1 MQGSWNNGKPHYR
14 CTFLSEYA
22 AKNKVNHPK
31 SVYLREEQLLPHL
44 DGWLSRKFDPIAL
57 ASTVRELE
65 EAAQPDDSGQ
75 DADAQREIAE
85 CDAKLRQHRAAL
97 EAGADAVLV
106 TAWMKETQAK
116 RATAQARLT
125 KRVGRRRMTRDEITS
140 LVQAIGD
147 VMQAIKDADPADKA
161 EIYSQLGLTLTYHPN
176 EKRVVAEARPASIM
190 YVGACPRGT

>member
-1 MQGSWNNGKPHYR
+1 MGARGRWPHYR

-22 AKNKVNHPK
+22 AKDKVNHPK
-31 SVYLREEQLLPHL
+31 SVYLREEQLLPHP

-65 EAAQPDDSGQ
+65 EADQPDDTGADA

-106 TAWMKETQAK
+106 TGRIKETHTNAP
-116 RATAQARLT
+116 R
-125 KRVGRRRMTRDEITS
+125 GRGSRRSASSGHD
-140 LVQAIGD
+140 
-147 VMQAIKDADPADKA
+147 
-161 EIYSQLGLTLTYHPN
+161 
-176 EKRVVAEARPASIM
+176 VVAGVVDHVVRAE
-190 YVGACPRGT
+190 GAGCVHLRVRHRLWLG